1 MTTSFEAFAP
11 VSVLHTSIRVV
22 VADDHPIVRQGLRL
36 LLSVAPGFE
45 VVGEATNGSEAVAL
59 VAAARPDVVVLDLVM
74 PGMSGLEAIPAIKCA
89 CPASH
94 ILILTSFTAHE
105 QVVAALQAGAT
116 GCMIKDSSPEELL
129 AAIRTVARGES
140 ALHPLVAQSLVQ
152 HLARPTVRRDTL
164 SDLTAREREVLSLV
178 GQSLANQQIADQL
191 KVSIRTVHTHIRNIL
206 DKLGLSSRLQIALY
220 ARDHAL

>member
-1 MTTSFEAFAP
+1 MTTSFETFAP

-45 VVGEATNGSEAVAL
+45 VVGEATNGSEGAAL
-59 VAAARPDVVVLDLVM
+59 VAA
-74 PGMSGLEAIPAIKCA
+74 
-89 CPASH
+89 
-94 ILILTSFTAHE
+94 
-105 QVVAALQAGAT
+105 
-116 GCMIKDSSPEELL
+116 
-129 AAIRTVARGES
+129 
-140 ALHPLVAQSLVQ
+140 
-152 HLARPTVRRDTL
+152 ARPTVRRDTL

-178 GQSLANQQIADQL
+178 GQSLANQKIADQL

-220 ARDHAL
+220 ARDHAPS

>member
-1 MTTSFEAFAP
+1 MTTSLEAFAP
-11 VSVLHTSIRVV
+11 VSVLNTSIRVV

-36 LLSVAPGFE
+36 LLSVAPDFE
-45 VVGEATNGSEAVAL
+45 VVGEAKNGSEAVAL

-152 HLARPTVRRDTL
+152 HLARPSARRDTL

-178 GQSLANQQIADQL
+178 GQGLANQKIADQL

>member
-45 VVGEATNGSEAVAL
+45 VVGEAKNGSEAVAL
-59 VAAARPDVVVLDLVM
+59 VAAARP
-74 PGMSGLEAIPAIKCA
+74 S
-89 CPASH
+89 
-94 ILILTSFTAHE
+94 
-105 QVVAALQAGAT
+105 
-116 GCMIKDSSPEELL
+116 
-129 AAIRTVARGES
+129 
-140 ALHPLVAQSLVQ
+140 
-152 HLARPTVRRDTL
+152 VRRDTL

-178 GQSLANQQIADQL
+178 GQSLANQKIADQL

-220 ARDHAL
+220 ARDHAPS